1 MPQMYG
7 ELAKYYDLI
16 YSWKNYKKEDEKI
29 KEIIRKYKRTKGN
42 SLLEVACGTGRH
54 LEYLKNDFECTGLDL
69 NEEMLKLARKRNPG
83 IKFIRADMTKFKLDK
98 KFDVITCLFS
108 SIGYVRTYKNLEKTL
123 NNFSNHLKVGGV
135 VIIEP
140 WLSKSAYIKSS
151 PHLLVYQDK
160 DIKIARASV
169 SDAKDGIS
177 IMKMHY
183 LIAERGKQVEHFVST
198 EKLGMFEI
206 QRTLQLMKKAGLDVK
221 FLKEKSFDVE
231 RGIFVGVKKSE

>member
-16 YSWKNYKKEDEKI
+16 YSWKNYKEEDEKI
-29 KEIIRKYKRTKGN
+29 KEIIRKYKKTKGN

-54 LEYLKNDFECTGLDL
+54 LEYLKKEFECTGLDL
-69 NEEMLKLARKRNPG
+69 NEEMLKLARKRNPE
-83 IKFIRADMTKFKLDK
+83 IKFVRADMMKFRLDK

-123 NNFSNHLKVGGV
+123 KNFSNHLKVGGV

-140 WLSKSAYIKSS
+140 WLSKSTYTKYS
-151 PHLLVYQDK
+151 PHLTVYQDK
-160 DIKIARASV
+160 DIKIARASI
-169 SDAKDGIS
+169 SDAKDNIS

-183 LIAERGKQVEHFVST
+183 LIAERRKQVKHFVSI

-206 QRTLQLMKKAGLDVK
+206 SKTLQFMSKAGLNAE
-221 FLKEKSFDVE
+221 FLKKNSLDME